1 MAYEE
6 KNMNNA
12 IVENRLEKFLKRLR
26 SDSTRKSYRSGII
39 CFIEFIYEVER
50 EGKRATKAENE
61 RFFELADQ
69 YLDQDRNYE
78 DDLREFAV
86 SLQSKPPMTARNYF
100 TSIEKFLFRSGIEL
114 KARTLDDIRGSL
126 PIGGAKGVED
136 EIDKEIIDKLLKH
149 MDLKGKSLILTLA
162 SSGMRINEALQITLD
177 DINLDSNPPKIS
189 IRPEYTKSKMHRIT
203 FISKEAKTMLVEWL
217 NVREKYIKES
227 LNKNRGFVN
236 KGICAKKDEDDNRV
250 YPFSR
255 SVMDQMW
262 ENALKNANLLSLDK
276 NTNRK
281 TLRIH
286 QMRKYFRTQLG
297 DKVDIV
303 EALMGHEGYLTNAYR
318 RYTNKQL
325 AEYYLK
331 NERLLYISMSDE
343 DIEEVKN
350 QLEKKFDS
358 ETKDIKA
365 AHTKTA
371 DAIGEM
377 YLEIKGLKTDIEV
390 LQKRSDFMKKSRERL
405 KMERDYMQSDNER
418 LQFIEECYETL
429 AELLCE
435 PEVPNFQEFRNKFRL
450 RRGILKDKKHESA
463 ATV

>member
-1 MAYEE
+1 MENE
-6 KNMNNA
+6 R
-12 IVENRLEKFLKRLR
+12 VENRLEKFLKNLR
-26 SDSTRKSYRSGII
+26 TDSTRKNYRSGII
-39 CFIEFIYEVER
+39 SFIEFIYEVER

-61 RFFELADQ
+61 RFFELADK
-69 YLDQDRNYE
+69 YLDQERNYE

-86 SLQSKPPMTARNYF
+86 SLQSKPPMTARSYF
-100 TSIEKFLFRSGIEL
+100 TAVEKFLFRSGIEL
-114 KARTLDDIRGSL
+114 KARTLDDIKGLL
-126 PIGGAKGVED
+126 PRGGAKGVED
-136 EIDKEIIDKLLKH
+136 EIDKETIDKILKH

-162 SSGMRINEALQITLD
+162 SSGIRINEALQITLD
-177 DINLDSNPPKIS
+177 DINLDSKPPRIS
-189 IRPEYTKSKMHRIT
+189 LRPEYTRTKMQRIT
-203 FISKEAKTMLVEWL
+203 FISKEAKNMLDEWL

-227 LNKNRGFVN
+227 LNKNKGFVK
-236 KGICAKKDEDDNRV
+236 KGIGTKKAEDDNRI

-255 SVMDQMW
+255 SVIDQMW
-262 ENALKNANLLSLDK
+262 EKALSNAKLLFHDK
-276 NTNRK
+276 STKRK

-286 QMRKYFRTQLG
+286 QMRKFFRTQLG

-365 AHTKTA
+365 GHTKNA

-377 YLEIKGLKTDIEV
+377 YLEIKGLKKEV
-390 LQKRSDFMKKSRERL
+390 QKWQIRSDIMKKKRDRL
-405 KMERDYMQSDNER
+405 KVERDHKQSENER
-418 LQFIEECYETL
+418 LQFLEESYETL
-429 AELLCE
+429 IELLLCE
-435 PEVPNFQEFRNKFRL
+435 DEVE
-450 RRGILKDKKHESA
+450 KDCINI
-463 ATV
+463 

>member
-1 MAYEE
+1 MENE
-6 KNMNNA
+6 R
-12 IVENRLEKFLKRLR
+12 VENRLEKFLKNLR
-26 SDSTRKSYRSGII
+26 TDSTRKNYRSGII
-39 CFIEFIYEVER
+39 YFIEFIYEVER

-69 YLDQDRNYE
+69 YLDQERNYE

-100 TSIEKFLFRSGIEL
+100 TAIERFLFRSGIEL
-114 KARTLDDIRGSL
+114 KAKTIDDIKGSL

-136 EIDKEIIDKLLKH
+136 EMSKEIIDKLLKH

-177 DINLDSNPPKIS
+177 DINLDSNPPQIS
-189 IRPEYTKSKMHRIT
+189 IRPEYTKTKMYRIT
-203 FISKEAKTMLVEWL
+203 FISKEAKNMLDEWL

-227 LNKNRGFVN
+227 LNKNMGFVK
-236 KGICAKKDEDDNRV
+236 KGIGTKKAEDDNRI

-262 ENALKNANLLSLDK
+262 EKALVNANLLSHDK
-276 NTNRK
+276 STNRK

-303 EALMGHEGYLTNAYR
+303 EALMGHEGYLTKAYR
-318 RYTNKQL
+318 RYNNKQL

-365 AHTKTA
+365 AHTKNA

-377 YLEIKGLKTDIEV
+377 YVDIKGLKKEIEV
-390 LQKRSDFMKKSRERL
+390 LQKRSDFMKKSRDRL
-405 KMERDYMQSDNER
+405 MMKNNHLHSENER
-418 LQFIEECYETL
+418 LQFLEESYETL
-429 AELLCE
+429 IELLLGE
-435 PEVPNFQEFRNKFRL
+435 DEVE
-450 RRGILKDKKHESA
+450 KDLPI
-463 ATV
+463 